1 MSQADLE
8 YATLVRN
15 VMIGGEVR
23 EDRTGVGT
31 RSLFG
36 QHMFIAVTHDAFP
49 VITQKRVAFKTAMKE
64 LVWMMRGETDAR
76 ILQEQGCHIW
86 DEWATEEQC
95 RRFGRG
101 EGDLGPVYGHQMRN
115 FDGGPLHRGFD
126 QLKWLI
132 DEVDKNPYSRRLLM
146 TMWHPDDANKV
157 AIPPC
162 PCFIQLYV
170 EQRTHRLHMM
180 LYQRSAD
187 LFLGVPFDM
196 AQYAVLLAFICHV
209 SKEGYEPGVLHYNFG
224 DAHIYNNHQRQVQEL
239 LAQQMKEAPRLEICD
254 NLKGIGS
261 SALSHVKPDHFML
274 HDYDHGPVIKAEVAV

>member
-15 VMIGGEVR
+15 VMLGGEVR

-31 RSLFG
+31 YSLFG
-36 QHMFIAVTHDAFP
+36 QSMFIVVSLNAFP

-64 LVWMMRGETDAR
+64 LVWMMRGHTDAKH
-76 ILQEQGCHIW
+76 LQKAGCHIW

-101 EGDLGPVYGHQMRN
+101 EGDLGPTYGHQMRRFGADYN
-115 FDGGPLHRGFD
+115 YPGFD

-132 DEVDKNPYSRRLLM
+132 GEVDRNPYSRRLIM
-146 TMWHPDDANKV
+146 TLWHPDDANNV

-162 PCFIQLYV
+162 PCFIQLYY
-170 EQRTHRLHMM
+170 ERCTHRLHMM

-196 AQYAVLLAFICHV
+196 AQYATLLAFICHV
-209 SKEGYEPGVLHYNFG
+209 SREGYLPGILHYNLG
-224 DAHIYNNHQRQVQEL
+224 DSHIYNNHQRQVQEL
-239 LAQQMKEAPRLEICD
+239 LAQQMRLPPRLEIYD
-254 NLKGIGS
+254 KLKGMGHA
-261 SALSHVKPDHFML
+261 ALCIVKPDHFML
-274 HDYDHGPVIKAEVAV
+274 RDYEHGPTIKAEIAV